1 MYKLENYTLQ
11 KFLDNLVEELNREN
25 VDREQTGIRQLDIPF
40 IISTLYQSFKNNPDK
55 YNEFIEDL
63 VEWSDYFIVINDSHN
78 TYNGIIDVD
87 VILGKETSDA
97 DFDCTEY
104 KYSNYRYMI
113 SFNIN
118 ERLYG
123 YCECTPDMP
132 DYREDKH
139 CCGHGCD
146 AIFCEFDLDK
156 VMHITSESWDGD
168 EHDYWDFE
176 EEFYASEEEIAER
189 KLRIDR
195 ELAIEELKEKNA
207 AEQKRLEKLEAE
219 LNATNK

>member
-11 KFLDNLVEELNREN
+11 HFIDNLVRELDQENSERERDN
-25 VDREQTGIRQLDIPF
+25 KSQLDIPF
-40 IISTLYQSFKNNPDK
+40 IISTLHQSFKNSPDK
-55 YNEFIEDL
+55 FNEFEKDL

-87 VILGKETSDA
+87 VILGKETSDT
-97 DFDCTEY
+97 DFDCAEY
-104 KYSNYRYMI
+104 EYANYHYMI
-113 SFNIN
+113 SFNTN

-123 YCECTPDMP
+123 YCDCTPDMP

-146 AIFCEFDLDK
+146 AVFCEFDLEK
-156 VMHITSESWDGD
+156 VVSVISGSWKGD

-176 EEFYASEEEIAER
+176 TAFYETEDEIGVR
-189 KLRIDR
+189 KLKRDR
-195 ELAIEELKEKNA
+195 ELAIKELKDKIA
-207 AEQKRLEKLEAE
+207 ADQKRLEEIEAE
-219 LNATNK
+219 LNGTNK

>member
-11 KFLDNLVEELNREN
+11 NFLDSLVEELNREN
-25 VDREQTGIRQLDIPF
+25 IDREQTGTKQLDIPF

-55 YNEFIEDL
+55 YNDFIEDL
-63 VEWSDYFIVINDSHN
+63 VEWSDYFIVMNESQN

-87 VILGKETSDA
+87 VVLSKEYLESE
-97 DFDCTEY
+97 FENP
-104 KYSNYRYMI
+104 NYDYRFC
-113 SFNIN
+113 FNYDN
-118 ERLYG
+118 RHYG

-146 AIFCEFDLDK
+146 AAFCEFDLHK
-156 VMHITSESWDGD
+156 VMHIASESWDGD

-195 ELAIEELKEKNA
+195 ELAIKELKENIA

-219 LNATNK
+219 LNDTNK

>member
-11 KFLDNLVEELNREN
+11 NFLDSLVEELNREN
-25 VDREQTGIRQLDIPF
+25 IDREQTGTKQLDIPF

-55 YNEFIEDL
+55 YNDFIEDL
-63 VEWSDYFIVINDSHN
+63 VEWSDYFIVMNESQN

-87 VILGKETSDA
+87 VVLSKEYLESE
-97 DFDCTEY
+97 FENP
-104 KYSNYRYMI
+104 NYDYRFC
-113 SFNIN
+113 FNYDN
-118 ERLYG
+118 RHYG

-146 AIFCEFDLDK
+146 AAFCEFDLHK
-156 VMHITSESWDGD
+156 IVHIASESWDGD

-195 ELAIEELKEKNA
+195 ELAIKELKENIA

-219 LNATNK
+219 LNDTNK

>member
-11 KFLDNLVEELNREN
+11 NFLDSLVEELNREN
-25 VDREQTGIRQLDIPF
+25 IDREQTGTKQLDIPF

-55 YNEFIEDL
+55 YNDFIEDL
-63 VEWSDYFIVINDSHN
+63 VEWADYFIVMNESQN
-78 TYNGIIDVD
+78 TYNGIIDVN
-87 VILGKETSDA
+87 VVLSKEYLESE
-97 DFDCTEY
+97 FENP
-104 KYSNYRYMI
+104 NYDYRFC
-113 SFNIN
+113 FNYDN
-118 ERLYG
+118 RHYG

-146 AIFCEFDLDK
+146 AAFCEFDLHK
-156 VMHITSESWDGD
+156 VIRIASESWNGD

-195 ELAIEELKEKNA
+195 ELAIKELKEKIA

-219 LNATNK
+219 LNDTNK

>member
-11 KFLDNLVEELNREN
+11 KFLDSLVEEFSREN
-25 VDREQTGIRQLDIPF
+25 VDREQTGTKQLNIPF

-63 VEWSDYFIVINDSHN
+63 VEWSDYFIVMNESQN

-87 VILGKETSDA
+87 VVLSKEYLESE
-97 DFDCTEY
+97 FENP
-104 KYSNYRYMI
+104 NYDYRFC
-113 SFNIN
+113 FNYDS
-118 ERLYG
+118 RDYD

-189 KLRIDR
+189 KLRVDR
-195 ELAIEELKEKNA
+195 ELAINELKENIA

-219 LNATNK
+219 LNDTNK

>member
-11 KFLDNLVEELNREN
+11 KFLDSLVEELNREN
-25 VDREQTGIRQLDIPF
+25 VDREQTGTKQLDIPF

-63 VEWSDYFIVINDSHN
+63 VEWSDYFIVMNKSQN

-87 VILGKETSDA
+87 VVLSKEYLESE
-97 DFDCTEY
+97 FENP
-104 KYSNYRYMI
+104 NYDYRFC
-113 SFNIN
+113 FNYDS
-118 ERLYG
+118 RDYG

-146 AIFCEFDLDK
+146 ATFCEFDLHK
-156 VMHITSESWDGD
+156 VVHIASESWDGD

-195 ELAIEELKEKNA
+195 ELAIEELKEKIA

-219 LNATNK
+219 LNDTNK

>member
-11 KFLDNLVEELNREN
+11 KFLDNLIGELNREN
-25 VDREQTGIRQLDIPF
+25 VDREQTGTKQLDIPF

-63 VEWSDYFIVINDSHN
+63 VEWSDYFIVMNESQN

-87 VILGKETSDA
+87 VVLSKEYLESE
-97 DFDCTEY
+97 FENP
-104 KYSNYRYMI
+104 NYDYRFC
-113 SFNIN
+113 FNYDN
-118 ERLYG
+118 RHYG
-123 YCECTPDMP
+123 YCECTPGMP

-146 AIFCEFDLDK
+146 AVFCEFDMNK
-156 VMHITSESWDGD
+156 VVHIASESWDGD

-189 KLRIDR
+189 KLRVDR
-195 ELAIEELKEKNA
+195 ELAIKELKEKIA

-219 LNATNK
+219 LNDTNK

>member
-11 KFLDNLVEELNREN
+11 KFLDSLVEELNREN
-25 VDREQTGIRQLDIPF
+25 VDREQTGTKQLDIPF

-63 VEWSDYFIVINDSHN
+63 IEWSDYFIVINDSHN

-87 VILGKETSDA
+87 VILSKEYLESE
-97 DFDCTEY
+97 FENP
-104 KYSNYRYMI
+104 NYDYRFC
-113 SFNIN
+113 FNYDN
-118 ERLYG
+118 RHYG

-146 AIFCEFDLDK
+146 AAFCEFDLHK
-156 VMHITSESWDGD
+156 VMHIASESWDGD

-195 ELAIEELKEKNA
+195 ELAIKELKENIA

-219 LNATNK
+219 LNDTNK

>member
-11 KFLDNLVEELNREN
+11 KFLDNLVEGLNREN
-25 VDREQTGIRQLDIPF
+25 IDREQTGTKQLDIPF

-63 VEWSDYFIVINDSHN
+63 VEWSDYFIVMNKSQN

-87 VILGKETSDA
+87 VVLSKELINLE
-97 DFDCTEY
+97 FENP
-104 KYSNYRYMI
+104 NYDYRFC
-113 SFNIN
+113 FNYDN
-118 ERLYG
+118 RHYG

-146 AIFCEFDLDK
+146 AAFCEFDLHK
-156 VMHITSESWDGD
+156 VIRIASESWNGD

-176 EEFYASEEEIAER
+176 EEFYASEEEIADKKAEED
-189 KLRIDR
+189 RIR
-195 ELAIEELKEKNA
+195 TIKELKSRIEADSK
-207 AEQKRLEKLEAE
+207 KLAE
-219 LNATNK
+219 LEGASGK